1 MRPKTLAR
9 AHPATHYLT
18 HSAKDA
24 VMLKVAIQMDPV
36 EAVNIDS
43 DTTWL
48 MMMTAQERGHALW
61 IYDFRTLALENGRL
75 YCRARPARLAQIQG
89 HHADLGDEVKL
100 DLQCDVDVIL
110 MRQDPP
116 FDMAYV
122 TATYLLETV
131 HPGTLVINDPAEVR
145 SAPEKLLVTQF
156 PDLTPPTLISSDP
169 VALVDFHRRHG
180 DVVLKPLHGAA
191 GSGVVRLK
199 AEDPNLEAL
208 IEIHAMG
215 SRDPLVIQKFIPAVS
230 KGDKRILLVDGEPVG
245 AINRIPAKD
254 QVRSNLRVGG
264 TAAPVELTPRDLE
277 ICKAIGP
284 TLKARG
290 LIFVGIDVIGDWMTE
305 INVTSP
311 TGAQQLKQF
320 TGTDATAAMWAVI
333 EKKKG

>member
-1 MRPKTLAR
+1 M
-9 AHPATHYLT
+9 
-18 HSAKDA
+18 
-24 VMLKVAIQMDPV
+24 KVAIQMDPI
-36 EAVNIDS
+36 EGVNIAS

-48 MMMTAQERGHALW
+48 MAMEAQDRGYPLW
-61 IYDFRTLALENGRL
+61 VYDFRTLALDEGCL
-75 YCRARPARLAQIQG
+75 YCRARPVTLRQVE
-89 HHADLGDEVKL
+89 GDHVTFGEEVKL
-100 DLQCDVDVIL
+100 DLGKDVDVIL

-131 HPGTLVINDPAEVR
+131 HPQTLVVNDPAQVR
-145 SAPEKLLVTQF
+145 SAPEKLLVTHF

-169 VALVDFHRRHG
+169 VALVDFHKRHG

-199 AEDPNLEAL
+199 ADDPNLEAL
-208 IEIHAMG
+208 IEIHATG
-215 SRDPLVIQKFIPAVS
+215 SRDPLVIQKFLPAVS

-245 AINRIPAKD
+245 AINRVPLKD

-277 ICKAIGP
+277 ICAAIGP
-284 TLKARG
+284 TLKERG

-320 TGTDATAAMWAVI
+320 SGVDAAALMWDAI
-333 EKKKG
+333 ETRRIPSA

>member
-1 MRPKTLAR
+1 M
-9 AHPATHYLT
+9 
-18 HSAKDA
+18 
-24 VMLKVAIQMDPV
+24 KVAIQMDPI
-36 EAVNIDS
+36 EGVNIAS

-48 MMMTAQERGHALW
+48 MATEAQNRGHPLW
-61 IYDFRTLALENGRL
+61 VYDFRTLALDEGRL
-75 YCRARPARLAQIQG
+75 YCRARPVTLKQVQG
-89 HHADLGDEVKL
+89 DHVTFGEEVKL
-100 DLQCDVDVIL
+100 DLGRDVDVIL

-131 HPGTLVINDPAEVR
+131 HPQTLVVNDPAQVR
-145 SAPEKLLVTQF
+145 SAPEKLLVTHF

-169 VALVDFHRRHG
+169 VALVDFHKRHG

-199 AEDPNLEAL
+199 ADDPNLEAL
-208 IEIHAMG
+208 IEIHATG
-215 SRDPLVIQKFIPAVS
+215 SRDPLVIQKFLPAVS
-230 KGDKRILLVDGEPVG
+230 AGDKRILLVDGEPVG
-245 AINRIPAKD
+245 AINRVPQKD

-277 ICKAIGP
+277 ICAAIGP
-284 TLKARG
+284 TLRERG

-320 TGTDATAAMWAVI
+320 SGVDAAALMWDAI
-333 EKKKG
+333 EARRIPSA